1 MRADHEVVLL
11 VFTIRDGRLSIGL
24 IQRTG
29 ETFAGWW
36 ALPAGYLGLDETL
49 REAAY
54 RELLAEGV
62 SPGDG
67 LPLYLEQLGTY
78 DDPARDPRWRTLAT
92 AFIGLIP
99 SDRLPLVSG
108 SEPWHLRWFPVD
120 DLPGPPPGAD
130 TGGRRLAF
138 DHDQILADGLARLRS
153 KTEYTL
159 FAFQM
164 VPDLFTMPQLAEVY
178 GAIWGEPDILAP
190 EKYGNFVRRM
200 RLLNRRAAETWGTP
214 VYEPTGQ
221 SQRSGGR
228 GRAAALYRKT
238 DAFHAGLVVQRVG
251 RAPLRP

>member
-1 MRADHEVVLL
+1 MSTRHEVVLL
-11 VFTIRDGRLSIGL
+11 VFTIRDGRLALGL

-36 ALPAGYLGLDETL
+36 ALPAGYLGPAETL

-62 SPGDG
+62 SPGQG

-78 DDPARDPRWRTLAT
+78 DDPHRDPRGRTLAT

-99 SDRLPLVSG
+99 PDRLPLVAG
-108 SEPWHLRWFPVD
+108 SEPWQLRWFAVD
-120 DLPGPPPGAD
+120 DLPEPPPGAGR
-130 TGGRRLAF
+130 GGRRLAF
-138 DHDQILADGLARLRS
+138 DHDLILADGLARLRS

-164 VPDLFTMPQLAEVY
+164 VPETFTLPQLAEVY
-178 GAIWGEPDILAP
+178 GAIWGEPDILTP

-221 SQRSGGR
+221 SVRSGGR

-238 DAFHAGLVVQRVG
+238 DALHAGLVVQRVG